1 MKSILSLRMERFER
15 EKKRREESCRARVDE
30 EILTPEQDEEETRIE
45 RERRF
50 CSSAVRGEN
59 GKKKRGRDD
68 DDFEEK
74 EEGEEEE
81 IVSSACTSTLIKTFN
96 SAAAAD
102 IEKAKK
108 ERTPKQR
115 FEYALAENRAE
126 VRRAGEEEKAKA
138 YLEELKIRDSET
150 QRQDAEDDRILEHAA
165 KERER
170 VRKLLKERERKR
182 PTYQN
187 HAEYVKHWEMR
198 EKEDEKEDEE
208 VGKRASKWADER
220 HEYWIRKA
228 RELEEKSR
236 KANRE
241 RSAEKRRRKAS

>member
-1 MKSILSLRMERFER
+1 MKSMVSLRMERFEW
-15 EKKRREESCRARVDE
+15 EKKRRESSSGKHDEE
-30 EILTPEQDEEETRIE
+30 EILTPEQDEEETRTE
-45 RERRF
+45 RERRY
-50 CSSAVRGEN
+50 CASAVRGE
-59 GKKKRGRDD
+59 GGEKKRGR
-68 DDFEEK
+68 EG

-81 IVSSACTSTLIKTFN
+81 EIASSACTSTLIKTFN
-96 SAAAAD
+96 SAAAD

-108 ERTPKQR
+108 ERTWKQK
-115 FEYALAENRAE
+115 FEDALAEQRAE

-150 QRQDAEDDRILEHAA
+150 QRQDVEDDRILEHAA

-170 VRKLLKERERKR
+170 NRKLLKERERKR

-208 VGKRASKWADER
+208 IRKRATEWADER
-220 HEYWIRKA
+220 HAYWIRKA
-228 RELEEKSR
+228 REHEESLS
-236 KANRE
+236 KASKE
-241 RSAEKRRRKAS
+241 RLAEKRRRKAAE

>member
-1 MKSILSLRMERFER
+1 MARFER
-15 EKKRREESCRARVDE
+15 EKKRRESSSAAHDEE

-45 RERRF
+45 RERRY
-50 CSSAVRGEN
+50 CASAVRGEG
-59 GKKKRGRDD
+59 GKKKRGR
-68 DDFEEK
+68 EEE
-74 EEGEEEE
+74 EEGEEEEEEEE

-96 SAAAAD
+96 SAAAD
-102 IEKAKK
+102 NEKAKK
-108 ERTPKQR
+108 GRTSNQKFQDR
-115 FEYALAENRAE
+115 LAENRAA
-126 VRRAGEEEKAKA
+126 VRREGVEEKARA
-138 YLEELKIRDSET
+138 YLEELKRQDSET

-208 VGKRASKWADER
+208 IGKRATKWADER
-220 HEYWIRKA
+220 HECWIRKA
-228 RELEEKSR
+228 REHEENLRRAK
-236 KANRE
+236 RE
-241 RSAEKRRRKAS
+241 RLAEKRRKKAAQGH

>member
-1 MKSILSLRMERFER
+1 MKSIVSLRMERFEW
-15 EKKRREESCRARVDE
+15 EKKRRESSGRDDE

-45 RERRF
+45 RERRY
-50 CSSAVRGEN
+50 CASAVRGED
-59 GKKKRGRDD
+59 GKKKRGR
-68 DDFEEK
+68 EE

-96 SAAAAD
+96 SAAAD

-108 ERTPKQR
+108 ERTWKEK
-115 FEYALAENRAE
+115 FEDALAEQRAE

-138 YLEELKIRDSET
+138 YLKELKIRDSET
-150 QRQDAEDDRILEHAA
+150 QRQDVEDDRILEHTA

-170 VRKLLKERERKR
+170 IRKLLKERERKR

-187 HAEYVKHWEMR
+187 HAEYVKHWETR

-208 VGKRASKWADER
+208 IGKRATKWADER

-228 RELEEKSR
+228 REHEENLR
-236 KANRE
+236 KASKE
-241 RSAEKRRRKAS
+241 RLAEKRRRKAAE